1 MRRKISI
8 GIGAATAA
16 IALGM
21 GASAALATSGGH
33 QQADVAAAASHRHI
47 TKAQVRQIATAKV
60 PHSRVTEVES
70 DDRHDRAVW
79 KVTLATPHGRV
90 VVDVDKQT
98 GKATIVRS
106 GSGGHGDA
114 ADAAALGSRGATGD
128 DRGDAREDRA
138 DARED
143 RADAHEN
150 RGDRHDDGNRH
161 DRDDR
166 HDDRDAAD
174 R

>member
-21 GASAALATSGGH
+21 GASAALATSAGH
-33 QQADVAAAASHRHI
+33 QRADVAAAASNRHI
-47 TKAQVRQIATAKV
+47 TKALARQIATAKV
-60 PHSRVTEVES
+60 PHSRVIEVES
-70 DDRHDRAVW
+70 DDRNDRALW

-114 ADAAALGSRGATGD
+114 ADAAAFGSQGAAGD
-128 DRGDAREDRA
+128 DRA

-143 RADAHEN
+143 REDAGEN
-150 RGDRHDDGNRH
+150 RGDRHDDGHRH
-161 DRDDR
+161 DRNDR
-166 HDDRDAAD
+166 QDDRDAAD